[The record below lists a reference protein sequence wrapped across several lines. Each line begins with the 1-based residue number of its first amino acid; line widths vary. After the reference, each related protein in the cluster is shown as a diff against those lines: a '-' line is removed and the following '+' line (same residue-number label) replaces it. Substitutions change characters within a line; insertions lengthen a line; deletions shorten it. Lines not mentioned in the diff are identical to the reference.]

1 MENFSLQYSLRY
13 LLFQCLAPSSQCGIG
28 RILLGKSRSCQNC
41 SSSDAG
47 SCCSS
52 GKNNPA
58 AWSPTSILCGPC
70 TCQDQR
76 PITSMLMSL
85 VSDVEAVQHSSSLAT
100 ASSISNSTLQYSS
113 STSQESFE
121 HSCSSS
127 TEQIANSTAL
137 SLKTFLKKCRLVKSH
152 EWLNSKSQR
161 CITNA
166 PAGFDSHQLD
176 LQLSMSPELPWQCP
190 PMDPRVQSLDLNE
203 DTFAASEKPNM
214 QQLKLHDHHEFPVTI
229 SLSPANYH
237 THDAEYC
244 CKAWVPSSA
253 CVCTITLS
261 SD

>member
-1 MENFSLQYSLRY
+1 MFELKWRTFLCNILSDIV
-13 LLFQCLAPSSQCGIG
+13 FQCLAPSSQCGIG
-28 RILLGKSRSCQNC
+28 RILLGKSRDCQNC
-41 SSSDAG
+41 SSSDGG
-47 SCCSS
+47 SCCSP

-58 AWSPTSILCGPC
+58 AWSPTSILCHPC
-70 TCQDQR
+70 TCQDHR

-100 ASSISNSTLQYSS
+100 ASSISNSTSQYSS

-127 TEQIANSTAL
+127 TEQIANPTAS

-176 LQLSMSPELPWQCP
+176 LQLSMSSPEL
-190 PMDPRVQSLDLNE
+190 
-203 DTFAASEKPNM
+203 
-214 QQLKLHDHHEFPVTI
+214 HG
-229 SLSPANYH
+229 
-237 THDAEYC
+237 
-244 CKAWVPSSA
+244 SA
-253 CVCTITLS
+253 HQWILVSNPLT
-261 SD
+261 